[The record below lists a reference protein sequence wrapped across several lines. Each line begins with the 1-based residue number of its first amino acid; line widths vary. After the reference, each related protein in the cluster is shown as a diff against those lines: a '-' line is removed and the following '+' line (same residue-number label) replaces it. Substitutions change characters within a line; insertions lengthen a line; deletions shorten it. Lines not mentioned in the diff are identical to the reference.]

1 MPAKVAGANRCAELK
16 RAKDHEQHPGNH
28 VNQGENRMA
37 GKHLIECCELCGSGV
52 GDKRRRSVKV
62 EGNRNEDGDSA
73 SGDCYANHRQK
84 NDRAPKCSSES
95 SSGFHTWYYAEPGR
109 IFSDGGAPT
118 KQS

>member
-1 MPAKVAGANRCAELK
+1 
-16 RAKDHEQHPGNH
+16 

-37 GKHLIECCELCGSGV
+37 GKHLIEYCELCGSGV

-73 SGDCYANHRQK
+73 SGDGYANHRQK

-95 SSGFHTWYYAEPGR
+95 SSGFHTGTTRSRAEY
-109 IFSDGGAPT
+109 FQMEAPT
-118 KQS
+118 KQSWPARVLLAKYGVSAESAESI